1 MLAFQLFFSFFK
13 KKRNFWEPGGFNLA
27 KENSMI
33 AAAKCENMD
42 TERIETAAPPPDGD
56 AILMSEV
63 AGGSEH
69 ALRMLIEKWK
79 NPLANYF
86 YRSVRDAHAAEDMAQ
101 QTFVNLYGARESY
114 VPSAKFSTYLFR
126 IARHV
131 LINEFRK
138 SARRP
143 CDPTDPA
150 DMTAVSSGRGELEAA
165 ELEEIFYSA
174 LETMPENQR
183 TAILLYKQQ
192 ELTYEEIAA
201 AMDASVAAVKT
212 WIFRARTVLREALK
226 NAR

>member
-1 MLAFQLFFSFFK
+1 MS
-13 KKRNFWEPGGFNLA
+13 
-27 KENSMI
+27 

-42 TERIETAAPPPDGD
+42 TVRKETAGPQPDGD

-101 QTFVNLYGARESY
+101 QTFVNLYRAREGY

-150 DMTAVSSGRGELEAA
+150 DMAAVARGGRGELEAA
-165 ELEEIFYSA
+165 ELEEIFYST
-174 LETMPENQR
+174 LETLPENQR
-183 TAILLYKQQ
+183 TAILLCKQQ
-192 ELTYEEIAA
+192 ELSYEEIAA
-201 AMDASVAAVKT
+201 SMDASVPAVKT
-212 WIFRARTVLREALK
+212 WIFRARTALREALK